1 MPKAIRSSLVEQVY
15 DYLKE
20 QIQSKELM
28 PGDRL
33 NIEDIA
39 KDFGVSRTPV
49 REAINRLTQNGFVEQ
64 KHNVGPCV
72 IQFTEEQADDLIE
85 ANAILFD
92 YLFYELMEYG
102 IPDNLLKELENV
114 VHQQEDADIKKDWKR
129 SDKVAAEFHFIL
141 ISHLKNF
148 TIKEFLYSTQSKI
161 DLFVSSY
168 RSSNEYRKKSLSDHM
183 AILAA
188 LECNN
193 ISLAKELMRTHNT
206 SAKESVLDDLRI
218 QMQTFY
224 D

>member
-1 MPKAIRSSLVEQVY
+1 MPKAIRNSLVEQVY
-15 DYLKE
+15 DFLKE
-20 QIQSKELM
+20 QIQTKELM

-39 KDFGVSRTPV
+39 KNFGVSRTPV

-64 KHNVGPCV
+64 QHNVGPCV

-85 ANAILFD
+85 ANSILFD

-102 IPDNLLKELENV
+102 IPDNLLTELEEI
-114 VHQQEDADIKKDWKR
+114 VHDQEDADKKKDWKR
-129 SDKVAAEFHFIL
+129 SDRVAAQFHFTL
-141 ISHLKNF
+141 ISYLKNN
-148 TIKEFLYSTQSKI
+148 TIKEFLASTQSKI

-168 RSSNEYRKKSLSDHM
+168 RSSDKYREKSLSDHM

-193 ISLAKELMRTHNT
+193 VSLAKDLMRTHNT
-206 SAKESVLDDLRI
+206 LAKESVIDDLRS
-218 QMQTFY
+218 QMQFPNF
-224 D
+224 